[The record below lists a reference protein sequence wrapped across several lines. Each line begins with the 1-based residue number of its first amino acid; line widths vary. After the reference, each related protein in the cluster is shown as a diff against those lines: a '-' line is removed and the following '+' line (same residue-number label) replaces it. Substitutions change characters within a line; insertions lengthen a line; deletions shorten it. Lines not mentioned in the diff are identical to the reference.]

1 MISPTEIEIIKNEI
15 ASMSDEELEARK
27 EIFYGDLRRS
37 FNPAISETYT
47 DHDRL
52 ILTEKIVWVD
62 MRLEGISDGGIK
74 SWAFRL
80 KRRVYY
86 GNKARKN
93 KEL

>member
-15 ASMSDEELEARK
+15 ASMSEEELKPRK

-52 ILTEKIVWVD
+52 ILTEKIVWID
-62 MRLEGISDGGIK
+62 MRLD
-74 SWAFRL
+74 
-80 KRRVYY
+80 
-86 GNKARKN
+86 
-93 KEL
+93 